1 MDEQI
6 VFIEDDNVDA
16 PCVIT
21 FSAAF
26 NVLHM
31 FEFSADGEGIDTVC
45 HAKWLRDNENTFL
58 VEVF

>member
-26 NVLHM
+26 HVLHT
-31 FEFSADGEGIDTVC
+31 FEFNSDGEGVDTLSRT
-45 HAKWLRDNENTFL
+45 KWLRDNENTFL
-58 VEVF
+58 VERF